1 MSGKVLIANA
11 VATNSTKV
19 EFTLSDSDFKGS
31 SLPSVKCRGL
41 GSGDS
46 VRIFEYINGDW
57 QLGKTLDSTTISTT
71 ISSSGKYAVDVII
84 ATGPVDCELNTS
96 RFN

>member
-1 MSGKVLIANA
+1 MSGKVLIVNA
-11 VATNSTKV
+11 VATNATKV

-31 SLPSVKCRGL
+31 LPSVKCRGL
-41 GSGDS
+41 GVGDS
-46 VRIFEYINGDW
+46 VRIFEYINADW

-71 ISSSGKYAVDVII
+71 IASPGKYAVDVII